1 MGHHDIEMQD
11 KKMYCRGTL
20 LRVPFKIT
28 KSRSLFTRRPAVE
41 EDLLIKIKTLL
52 RQESKYE

>member
-28 KSRSLFTRRPAVE
+28 SPVRY
-41 EDLLIKIKTLL
+41 L
-52 RQESKYE
+52 RGALR